1 MKTLYATVHQ
11 MRHANFL
18 TAKWITHDFNR
29 AARLKRNIFSL
40 AWVIMLV
47 LGSYHRSEAF
57 DNLFANGPIHS
68 DIPLGIPV
76 KVVTGGSKET
86 SSALRTQAPSASFP
100 LQKGMALVSRLSDP
114 RGRSN
119 VGSNRA
125 GKVLG
130 LYDVRQPHQNG
141 APDAITN
148 WDAVTNNIFRHDDW
162 TNRRMGEI
170 FGIEVDNFVNSTPKV
185 YIGSTGFF
193 VGYFD
198 VILGSGQNSG
208 AFIHAEASPAGG
220 DLYSLDPNTG
230 AVSTITTSLP
240 STRFNYNGGH
250 GAPLKTIPLDYNS
263 GVVKSVK
270 VINGGSGY
278 SNLQTITFTG
288 GSPNTFGTA
297 TGYANVTGGVI
308 TSITITSGGA
318 GYDNPATNPVTVS
331 AAGGSGFVG
340 SVEVGF
346 SPVNSA
352 LIVAYPVT
360 PGGSGYTTSTLATAY
375 VHGDG
380 SGMIASANVN
390 LSGQVTSYSTVG
402 GSGYTYPPTVTIDN
416 RFTGVGNIGHNKDKN
431 ILYTCSLDNG
441 LIYAVDATS
450 GAVIGTP
457 FNHQPAYADPT
468 NLAVTHFLRIA
479 VGMAWNKRDN
489 RLYFARP
496 SATGYTT
503 LSNTF
508 THTTNEVLSIGLNAD
523 GSINT
528 AETPKLESSFAA
540 ATLNYGQSSIIT
552 DIEFTKT
559 GKIALLGEMG
569 IGPSSYRTTNTE
581 YRFIK
586 GAHNGYARELRYTGA
601 ATAVAG
607 RVAADDWTVS
617 ATYHVGQYANGY
629 NNSGGVD
636 FGYDNTADPRVFYDS
651 AIMTGDILD
660 AIGNIYGIQISP
672 LTQDNFPTN
681 TPYPHYLV
689 DDDVNHSSLFEQ
701 KLGIFD
707 VDVFTGFDIMISG
720 HVFHDANGLNPTPA
734 NTVDGSLIQSP
745 SGTPLHANL
754 YDASG
759 NFIGTVP
766 IDANGYYEFTG
777 ITPNST
783 YTVSI
788 GTTPGTPGS
797 TIASTTTLPTG
808 WVNTGEN
815 IGTGAGSDG
824 APNGMQQV
832 TTAEQDV
839 PEINFGI
846 EHQPDSDNK
855 TGTLPET
862 PVLNSFIPLNGTVT
876 QAQPLTGSDPE
887 DQATSGTLSGKD
899 VGITSLPT
907 NGELWYNGTQITV
920 GKDGINPPSPTN
932 PFVIDNLNPDL
943 LQIKFTG
950 GGYTETQFTY
960 AYIDEAGVIDPTP
973 ATYTLN
979 WEDPMPVRLV
989 QFDARHVERDVLLNW
1004 ATSEEKDSWY
1014 FDVQHSYNGTDWTDL
1029 TRIKMKSDGNTVHA
1043 LNQYDYR
1050 HLNPWVGNNYY
1061 RLKMVDLDGTFAYST
1076 IKKVTVSLVEGL
1088 FVYPNPAVDVVNIG
1102 SLNLTDYKSIRMFDS
1117 SGRMVYRSSA
1127 LVDKINV
1134 KNLTPGVYML
1144 TVENKTG
1151 KTTTL
1156 KVLVGK

>member
-1 MKTLYATVHQ
+1 MVERNVLLDLNFMKNLYPAMHQ
-11 MRHANFL
+11 LVQSSFL
-18 TAKWITHDFNR
+18 ITR
-29 AARLKRNIFSL
+29 RIKYGFSQVC
-40 AWVIMLV
+40 AIMLMLV
-47 LGSYHRSEAF
+47 GFQSFAAF
-57 DNLFANGPIHS
+57 GITTENSQIQS

-76 KVVTGGSKET
+76 KVVTGGSKENT
-86 SSALRTQAPSASFP
+86 SNLRTLAPSASFP
-100 LQKGMALVSRLSDP
+100 MQKGMALVSRLSDP

-119 VGSNRA
+119 AGSNRM

-130 LYDVRQPHQNG
+130 LYDVRQPHQNT
-141 APDAITN
+141 APNAITN
-148 WDAVTNNIFRHDDW
+148 WDAVTNNIFRHADW

-170 FGIEVDNFVNSTPKV
+170 FGIEVDNFVNSSPKV

-198 VILGSGQNSG
+198 VVLRSGQNTG

-220 DLYSLDPNTG
+220 DLYSLDATTG
-230 AVSTITTSLP
+230 AVSTITTAIP

-250 GAPLKTIPLDYNS
+250 GAPLVTIPLDYNT
-263 GVVKSVK
+263 GVVKTVK

-278 SNLQTITFTG
+278 TNGQALTITG
-288 GSPNTFGTA
+288 GNP
-297 TGYANVTGGVI
+297 
-308 TSITITSGGA
+308 TIAAGAVAIVSGGA
-318 GYDNPATNPVTVS
+318 ITGVAFWSNGAGYKNPATNPVTIS
-331 AAGGSGFVG
+331 APLGSGFVG
-340 SVEVGF
+340 VVEVGF
-346 SPVNSA
+346 TPANST
-352 LIVAYPVT
+352 YPVT
-360 PGGSGYTTSTLATAY
+360 PGGSGYTPSALATAY

-390 LSGQVTSYSTVG
+390 GNGQVTSYSTLG
-402 GSGYTYPPTVTIDN
+402 GSGYTFPPTVTIDN
-416 RFTGVGNIGHNKDKN
+416 RYTGVGNIGHNKDKN

-441 LIYAVDATS
+441 LIYAVDASS
-450 GAVIGTP
+450 GALIGSP
-457 FNHQPAYADPT
+457 FNHQPAYADIA
-468 NLAVTHFLRIA
+468 NKAVTHFLRIA
-479 VGMAWNKRDN
+479 VGMSWNKRDN

-503 LSNTF
+503 EAVFNTF
-508 THTTNEVLSIGLNAD
+508 THTTNEVMSIGLNAD

-528 AETPKLESSFAA
+528 SETPKKEISFPA
-540 ATLNYGQSSIIT
+540 ATLNYEQSSIIT

-569 IGPSSYRTTNTE
+569 IGPATYRTTNTE

-586 GAHNGYARELRYTGA
+586 GVHNGYARELRYTGTTA
-601 ATAVAG
+601 AAAG

-636 FGYDNTADPRVFYDS
+636 FGYDNSSDPRVFYDS

-660 AIGNIYGIQISP
+660 GTGSIYGIQISP

-681 TPYPHYLV
+681 TKYPHYLV
-689 DDDVNHSSLFEQ
+689 DDDVNTGAWEQ

-720 HVFHDANGLNPTPA
+720 HVFHDANGLNPTPV
-734 NTVDGSLIQSP
+734 NTVDGVLIQSP
-745 SGTPLHANL
+745 SSTPLHANL
-754 YDASG
+754 FNNLG
-759 NFIGTVP
+759 VFIGTVP

-783 YTVSI
+783 YTVTI
-788 GTTPGTPGS
+788 GTTAGTSTS

-808 WVNTGEN
+808 WVNTGEH
-815 IGTGAGSDG
+815 IGTGEGSDG
-824 APNGMQQV
+824 VPSGTQQV
-832 TTAEQDV
+832 TTVEEDI

-846 EHQPDSDNK
+846 EHQPNSDNK
-855 TGTLPET
+855 TGTLPST
-862 PVLNSFIPLNGTVT
+862 PVSNSLIRLNGTVP

-907 NGELWYNGTQITV
+907 NGELWYNGTKITV
-920 GKDGINPPSPTN
+920 GKDGVNPPSPTN
-932 PFVIDNLNPDL
+932 PFVIENLNPDL

-950 GGYTETQFTY
+950 TGYTETQFTY
-960 AYIDEAGVIDPTP
+960 AYIDDAGVIDPTP
-973 ATYTLN
+973 ATYVLN
-979 WEDPMPVRLV
+979 WEDPMPVRLI
-989 QFDARHVERDVLLNW
+989 QFVARHVERDVLLNW

-1014 FDVQHSYNGTDWTDL
+1014 FEVQHSYNGEDWTDL
-1029 TRIKMKSDGNTVHA
+1029 ARVKMKSEGNTVNV

-1050 HLNPWVGNNYY
+1050 HLNPWAGNNYY
-1061 RLKMVDLDGTFAYST
+1061 RLKMVDLDGTFAFST

-1088 FVYPNPAVDVVNIG
+1088 FVYPNPAVDVINLG
-1102 SLNLTDYKSIRMFDS
+1102 SLNLADYKSIRLLDS
-1117 SGRMVYRSSA
+1117 SGSTVYKSAA

-1134 KNLTPGVYML
+1134 QNFVPGIYML
-1144 TVENKTG
+1144 TVENKAG

-1156 KVLVGK
+1156 KVFIGK